1 MAETP
6 SEKVGVVSKIKL
18 LFFLAKLLQFLF
30 GGGPGGMFP
39 GKMPFSFQC
48 MNTFCAIFWRSG
60 GSPARCS
67 KSHFF
72 AAEQQFSAKLARSI
86 TVVEQELA
94 GRAPNRTQLEKR
106 YAFWAR
112 NGARNS
118 RKGVAGEKVEPR
130 CIRRTRTSWDGIH
143 PRSCGLQLGVAVT
156 TGWSWCWAMVLC

>member
-1 MAETP
+1 MVLRMTKR
-6 SEKVGVVSKIKL
+6 KVRKIRADFSCLRFSLQYRVQTFRRRSQKYKKIGVVSKIKL

-94 GRAPNRTQLEKR
+94 RRAPNV
-106 YAFWAR
+106 
-112 NGARNS
+112 RNS
-118 RKGVAGEKVEPR
+118 RKGMPSGRETAYATQGKVWLEKR
-130 CIRRTRTSWDGIH
+130 
-143 PRSCGLQLGVAVT
+143 
-156 TGWSWCWAMVLC
+156 